1 MTPPTTTDTDKLS
14 RQAAALAQQAAEAQA
29 KVAAAHAADQARLA
43 EHQRAYD
50 ERLVDGYRAADH
62 DAAVGQARADL
73 DAVVTDL
80 PVTQAL
86 ARYLSAQVTRYDA
99 HTELIGAL
107 ARLGMP
113 VAGAQ
118 QPPVADVLPASEY
131 IHRVAVQIADQAITQ
146 QREDNHRNR
155 NGTETP

>member
-1 MTPPTTTDTDKLS
+1 MTPTRTDTDKLS
-14 RQAAALAQQAAEAQA
+14 RQAADLAQQAAAAQA
-29 KVAAAHAADQARLA
+29 KVAEQQAVERARLDK
-43 EHQRAYD
+43 HQREYD
-50 ERLVDGYRAADH
+50 QQLVAGYRAADH
-62 DAAVGQARADL
+62 EAAVGQARADL
-73 DAVVTDL
+73 DAVVTEL

-86 ARYLSAQVTRYDA
+86 ARYLAAQVTRYDA
-99 HTELIGAL
+99 HTELLGAR

-118 QPPVADVLPASEY
+118 SPPVADVLPIGEY
-131 IHRVAVQIADQAITQ
+131 VHRAAVEAAHETLAQ